1 MTFPIQPGQ
10 GGPADNTPAVPS
22 VGVKPLRIGKW
33 GALSG
38 VLLVVLYLGYSLMH
52 DVAPSPAAA
61 ATKKA
66 EQQQQANSR
75 LGKVDV
81 PGFTALTS
89 RNVDSLLRKKIML
102 QSEAE
107 AAGLTPEQLTAITAT
122 MPPCNANERRTLN
135 GQTMYMVNAQLQ
147 QRVQLDCGTDDAW
160 HALPKTAED
169 LPVLTPQQQ
178 AALDAQRRGGGGRR
192 PGGGGASG
200 QTRQDRLNAALASSS
215 VVEFAEPAPAAVAAV
230 QAPAVPPVPVLP
242 GVPGGVAPGADAGT
256 VQTAD
261 QQKGYP
267 WDTFTG
273 PLYHVFGGPR
283 WIDCVLQNRMQG
295 EFTGPVVVMVRTAV
309 YSWDRQHVLIPRGT
323 VISGTSSKVSTNGQ
337 RRLAVNFDRMI
348 MPDGYAVP
356 LKDFIGLDQ
365 QGAAGL
371 TGKVNTHWPK
381 IIGTAAL
388 VGAIGG
394 LSQIG
399 GVNAATN
406 GWSNVRAGVGST
418 TGQEATQILQQT
430 YNTLPTVTV
439 YEGTLV
445 NVWVLQDLL
454 LPAVENH
461 TVSSSL

>member
-1 MTFPIQPGQ
+1 M
-10 GGPADNTPAVPS
+10 
-22 VGVKPLRIGKW
+22 
-33 GALSG
+33 
-38 VLLVVLYLGYSLMH
+38 
-52 DVAPSPAAA
+52 
-61 ATKKA
+61 
-66 EQQQQANSR
+66 
-75 LGKVDV
+75 
-81 PGFTALTS
+81 
-89 RNVDSLLRKKIML
+89 
-102 QSEAE
+102 
-107 AAGLTPEQLTAITAT
+107 
-122 MPPCNANERRTLN
+122 
-135 GQTMYMVNAQLQ
+135 
-147 QRVQLDCGTDDAW
+147 
-160 HALPKTAED
+160 
-169 LPVLTPQQQ
+169 
-178 AALDAQRRGGGGRR
+178 
-192 PGGGGASG
+192 
-200 QTRQDRLNAALASSS
+200 
-215 VVEFAEPAPAAVAAV
+215 
-230 QAPAVPPVPVLP
+230 
-242 GVPGGVAPGADAGT
+242 
-256 VQTAD
+256 
-261 QQKGYP
+261 
-267 WDTFTG
+267 
-273 PLYHVFGGPR
+273 
-283 WIDCVLQNRMQG
+283 
-295 EFTGPVVVMVRTAV
+295 
-309 YSWDRQHVLIPRGT
+309 LIPRGT